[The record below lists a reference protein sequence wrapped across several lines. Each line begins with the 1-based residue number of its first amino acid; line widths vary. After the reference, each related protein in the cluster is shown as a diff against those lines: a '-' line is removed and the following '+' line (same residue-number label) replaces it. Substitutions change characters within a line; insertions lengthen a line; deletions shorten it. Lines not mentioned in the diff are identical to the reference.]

1 MPRHTIFWPVLCLV
15 LWTFLVL
22 VQVPI
27 RRFHAAFKGRVVA
40 ADFRCG
46 ESEYVPADVALPNRV
61 FMNLVEVPT
70 LFYVLCLILYVTG
83 TVTPACVALAWLYF
97 ALRIAHSLIYLTYN
111 HVVHRFA
118 VFATSNL
125 VVLAMLTCLAVRLS
139 D

>member
-70 LFYVLCLILYVTG
+70 LFYVVCLILYVTG

-97 ALRIAHSLIYLTYN
+97 APANRPQPHLSHLQPRGSP
-111 HVVHRFA
+111 
-118 VFATSNL
+118 
-125 VVLAMLTCLAVRLS
+125 VRGIRRRRAWS
-139 D
+139 SWRC

>member
-1 MPRHTIFWPVLCLV
+1 
-15 LWTFLVL
+15 
-22 VQVPI
+22 
-27 RRFHAAFKGRVVA
+27 
-40 ADFRCG
+40 
-46 ESEYVPADVALPNRV
+46 
-61 FMNLVEVPT
+61 MNLVEVPT

>member
-40 ADFRCG
+40 AEFRCG
-46 ESEYVPADVALPNRV
+46 GSEYVPAHVALPNRV
-61 FMNLVEVPT
+61 FMDLVEVPT
-70 LFYVLCLILYVTG
+70 LFSVVCLILYVTG